1 MQFVVGP
8 GFILLATAFKD
19 VRTICVVVF
28 GLAVL
33 LSWVLFSSGYPAG
46 VSDATFAALI
56 EGHDPRTQSRIDEAV
71 FYGNFIGLPGIVA
84 AALWG
89 VRAFGVARQPQTGV
103 SEPPAPEN

>member
-46 VSDATFAALI
+46 VSAANWCQRTAGARKLI
-56 EGHDPRTQSRIDEAV
+56 
-71 FYGNFIGLPGIVA
+71 F
-84 AALWG
+84 
-89 VRAFGVARQPQTGV
+89 
-103 SEPPAPEN
+103 PA